1 MFKKLI
7 DKITNAKY
15 NNSITKRNN
24 TRRIKV
30 ASKNYSDEM
39 VAKMTETYEAE
50 PTMDTV
56 KVLAREFGKTT
67 RSIIAKLSREGV
79 YKAQPRTT
87 KTGEP
92 VVQKKELVMEIATM
106 LGVNEANIT
115 SLVKATKGDLK
126 NLVNRLS
133 ELV

>member
-1 MFKKLI
+1 M
-7 DKITNAKY
+7 
-15 NNSITKRNN
+15 
-24 TRRIKV
+24 KV

-79 YKAQPRTT
+79 YKSQPRVT

-92 VVQKKELVMEIATM
+92 VVLKAEFVARIEKA
-106 LGVNEANIT
+106 LGF
-115 SLVKATKGDLK
+115 SLPSISKATKADLSK
-126 NLVNRLS
+126 LADHL
-133 ELV
+133 EAQ